1 VDAII
6 RAIEAG
12 ASTAMTKVQFLE
24 NEIARWILSSQRIM
38 QLDAERYYKGYHVIL
53 DRKRM
58 IIGETGELVPADNL
72 PNNKIVDN
80 QYAKAVDQKTNY
92 LFAKPFTVETKNKK
106 YGKALADYTGHK
118 FRRKIKRLGRTAI
131 NQGIAWLHPYYT
143 DEGELKFKVFE
154 GYEVLPFWSD
164 SEHTELHSAIRLYSV
179 EAYEGTTYKE
189 IKKVEYYSSDG
200 IERYVY
206 DGGHLILDV
215 EDPSSTHFMAESD
228 DGVEILLNW
237 DRIPLIPFKF
247 DDLETSLLSR
257 VKSLQ
262 DGLNTIASNYM
273 NDMEEGPRNT
283 ILVLENYDG
292 TNLGEFRHNLAQ
304 YGAVKVRSVDG
315 AKGDVRTLSVEVNAE
330 NYKVI
335 YELLKNALI
344 ENAKALDSKSD
355 KTGQANEMNILSMY
369 SELDIDAN
377 GTELEFQAS
386 FEELFYFIDMHLAN
400 TGMGD
405 FSNEQVNILFNR
417 DIQISESD
425 TVKIA
430 RESKGII
437 SDETIVANHPWVMD
451 KDEEM
456 ARIKKEKDTYMSED
470 PFRQNT
476 DTDDDNEEDDG
487 GGVDG

>member
-1 VDAII
+1 MDAII
-6 RAIEAG
+6 KAIEAG
-12 ASTAMTKVQFLE
+12 ANTAMTKVQFLE
-24 NEIARWILSSQRIM
+24 NEISRWLLSSQRLM
-38 QLDAERYYKGYHVIL
+38 QLKAERYYKGEHDIL
-53 DRKRM
+53 NRQRQV
-58 IIGETGELVPADNL
+58 IGENGYLVVATNL

-80 QYAKAVDQKTNY
+80 QYGKAVDQKTNY
-92 LFAKPFTVETKNKK
+92 LFAKPFTVETKNKA
-106 YGKALADYTGHK
+106 YAKALANYTGHK

-143 DEGELKFKVFE
+143 DAGELKFKVFE

-164 SEHTELHSAIRLYSV
+164 SEHTELDSAIRLYTV

-189 IKKVEYYSSDG
+189 IHKVEYYSSEG
-200 IERYVY
+200 IERFIW
-206 DGGHLILDV
+206 DGGHLIMDV
-215 EDPSSTHFMAESD
+215 EDPSSTHFVAEAD
-228 DGVEILLNW
+228 DGVIGLNW

-247 DDLETSLLSR
+247 DDLETPLLSR

-262 DGLNTIASNYM
+262 DGLNTIAANYM

-292 TNLGEFRHNLAQ
+292 TNLGEFRRNLAQ

-335 YELLKNALI
+335 YELFKNALI

-386 FEELFYFIDMHLAN
+386 FEELFYFITMHMAN
-400 TGMGD
+400 SGLGD
-405 FSNEQVNILFNR
+405 FSNETVSILFNR

-456 ARIKKEKDTYMSED
+456 ARIKREKEAYMSED
-470 PFRQNT
+470 PFRQGG
-476 DTDDDNEEDDG
+476 DTDEDDDDDG
-487 GGVDG
+487 GDVDG